1 MNRKRRVSTR
11 KKKAILSAVAAG
23 VWFSGLFLP
32 QTAGAVDQVTIGW
45 DGKAVF
51 DVKYY
56 GASDSTKDRAD
67 FFQQFVNVKKG
78 YSALAYD
85 LTGDIKNGLNKSFR
99 WWAEILG
106 PGATM
111 SQPAQYF
118 VGTFDEENAGALAYI
133 FKNGVETSDPH
144 LFKEIF
150 QSGQRVPQFDDVAAF
165 MRNKNEYEKN
175 GVGFGTILIG
185 QYVGYDDLHDGGYGF
200 VNSVYE
206 ANPTPLILSQVDIAP
221 IMFHEIGHSLG
232 ISSHRDKIIEQT
244 VSGKKYTLYGFKDFD
259 ETGFEAHLYDQY
271 GTRATPNAFILP
283 SKKDLSSVN
292 AVLEAN
298 PALKAKFKPEHV
310 FYVPD
315 TAESKKDGKIYLY
328 FAGKHVTDVLDG
340 KTFTRG
346 DGQQISGIP
355 VNTWEY
361 GVPNL
366 SHLELA
372 RSMMS
377 HQLYRSYV
385 NFMEA
390 ELAALQDIGYQID
403 RKNFYGRSIY
413 NDGLTLTNE
422 QGFSAR
428 KDGRYVDGYN
438 TATFGIG
445 LHVYGS
451 NNTITQAGN
460 VFAKGAGAV
469 GIRVDGVNNTITVP
483 KGTEIHADGS
493 YNDGILIAYG
503 KNHRVNVEGTV
514 TATGESGNALSF
526 DFGSN
531 AIGTSTEY
539 RGSFFRYRRGILNN
553 VVYEAKNI
561 GLNEIYNDTDAWSF
575 SDVKNSDLNAPM
587 VNTVNISGKLIANPE
602 TFGNAIYID
611 STAFVDTININDGA
625 EIKGNIHSQW
635 KHFTPHM
642 GIYDYETPVET
653 KFTYPDGTRTKL
665 EGLMLQYKGGVYP
678 YTKYI
683 PDLVTKLNF
692 NTTMAYDGDIDG
704 MDNMKINVNGNLV
717 YGGSADV
724 VSVNVAEGAGLFG
737 GTFTVNDMSG
747 KMAAGFSDDTTGKFF
762 NHGTIGSAYSD
773 RSMTIRGRLIS
784 DGTLSGYGGGALG
797 DIVVKG
803 AAAIDGSKISAVNML
818 PDETMTVLKAD
829 SVTGQIRN
837 DVGNPVE
844 ISGLLKGYGTVSGKD
859 VKFTS
864 QYSDNL
870 GELSA
875 SQREALGAVNA
886 MLASLN
892 QDSRKS
898 ELRKIYNLDAGS
910 TKRALDQI
918 GYSPAPQMM
927 SAVQAGS
934 VANRVISDRL
944 SAAFLLQEVNAD
956 VPVPVKYFGEKV
968 KAVQAGS
975 VANRAISDRLSAA
988 FSPQEVSADVPVPVN
1003 RSVHGAEDKAL
1014 TVPVKLEVPVQA
1026 DNDVWVKFT
1035 KNWGELKGDAD
1046 YHGQA
1051 ISGGYDRAIGKHWR
1065 GGLFVS
1071 YDAKSLGADH
1081 SGGNMYD
1088 TRFGVYGGYHR
1099 NADDAFIYMD
1109 GGRIRNKLHRSIP
1122 ALGLGTEAKYHS
1134 NIFEIGGE
1142 YRHNLQPERTWQ
1154 ISPFVNLQ
1162 YSSMKQEAFAETGA
1176 GIFNHHVDAKR
1187 NNYFAGQL
1195 GVEFKRQ
1202 LRHGHYAARIG
1213 VKYAFAGADPALSFS
1228 YEGDAGHAYRLEN
1241 NQDKTHVVLS
1251 IGGENEFAH
1260 GWMLGGDVQLQKG
1273 RHDRDVSASVMVR
1286 KVW

>member
-1 MNRKRRVSTR
+1 MNRKRMVSAR

-56 GASDSTKDRAD
+56 GKERAD

-118 VGTFDEENAGALAYI
+118 VGTFDEENAGAAAYI
-133 FKNGVETSDPH
+133 FKNGVQTSDPH

-355 VNTWEY
+355 INTWEY

-553 VVYEAKNI
+553 VVYEAKNL

-692 NTTMAYDGDIDG
+692 NTTMAHDGDIDG

-747 KMAAGFSDDTTGKFF
+747 RMAAGFSDDTTGKFF
-762 NHGTIGSAYSD
+762 NHGMIGSAYSNK
-773 RSMTIRGRLIS
+773 SMTIRGTLVS

-797 DIVVKG
+797 NIVVKG
-803 AAAIDGSKISAVNML
+803 AANIDGSKISAVNML
-818 PDETMTVLKAD
+818 PDETMTVLQAD
-829 SVTGQIRN
+829 SVSGKIRN

-844 ISGLLKGYGTVSGKD
+844 ISGLLKGYGTVSGKE
-859 VKFTS
+859 VTFTS

-870 GELSA
+870 DELSA
-875 SQREALGAVNA
+875 AQREALGAVNA
-886 MLASLN
+886 MYASLK
-892 QDSRKS
+892 QDGRKS
-898 ELRKIYNLDAGS
+898 ELRRIYNLDAGS
-910 TKRALDQI
+910 TKTALDQI
-918 GYSPAPQMM
+918 GSSP
-927 SAVQAGS
+927 S
-934 VANRVISDRL
+934 R
-944 SAAFLLQEVNAD
+944 AFSLQEVKAD
-956 VPVPVKYFGEKV
+956 VPVPVSHFADGEKE
-968 KAVQAGS
+968 KG
-975 VANRAISDRLSAA
+975 
-988 FSPQEVSADVPVPVN
+988 
-1003 RSVHGAEDKAL
+1003 L
-1014 TVPVKLEVPVQA
+1014 TVPVKLEVPVPA

-1051 ISGGYDRAIGKHWR
+1051 ISGGYDRAVGEHWR
-1065 GGLFVS
+1065 AGLFVS
-1071 YDAKSLGADH
+1071 YDAKSLSAEH
-1081 SGGNMYD
+1081 SGGNVYD

-1109 GGRIRNKLHRSIP
+1109 GGRVRNKLHRSLS

-1134 NIFEIGGE
+1134 NIFEVGGE

-1162 YSSMKQEAFAETGA
+1162 YSSMKQDAFAETGA
-1176 GIFNHHVDAKR
+1176 GIFNQHVDAKR

-1195 GVEFKRQ
+1195 GVELKRQ
-1202 LRHGHYAARIG
+1202 FRHGHYAARIG
-1213 VKYAFAGADPALSFS
+1213 VKHAFTGADPALNFS

-1260 GWMLGGDVQLQKG
+1260 GWMLGGDIQLQKG